1 MPLPRLPVLL
11 ASALLLAA
19 AAAAAAADVA
29 RDVEDQLRRGDLPA
43 ALALADAAVAARP
56 RDAQARFMRG
66 LVLMEMRRD
75 EPALALFTQLH
86 QEFPELPEPLNNLA
100 LLHTR
105 AGRLDEARLALEAAL
120 RNDPGHRIARLNLA
134 EVHLM
139 LAVRSWEQAASAA
152 PLDGRT
158 RARLQAARDL
168 SAAGAAAPR

>member
-1 MPLPRLPVLL
+1 MPLPRLPALL

-19 AAAAAAADVA
+19 AAAMADVA

-86 QEFPELPEPLNNLA
+86 QEYPELPEPLNNLA

-105 AGRLDEARLALEAAL
+105 AGRLDEARQALEAAL
-120 RNDPGHRIARLNLA
+120 RNDPGHRVARLNLA
-134 EVHLM
+134 EVHLL

-152 PLDGRT
+152 PLDTRT

-168 SAAGAAAPR
+168 STAGAAAPR